1 MSKLYL
7 GIDVGSVSA
16 NTVILNDQGKVLEEH
31 YTRIKGQPLK
41 TVQKILEEI
50 LTRIPPERFHSIS
63 FTGTGGKLLS
73 EILEGHFV
81 NEIIAQAKA
90 VQHFYP
96 EIRTI
101 IDIGGEDSKLI
112 FVEEE
117 NGHYKI
123 SDFSMNT
130 LCAAGTGSF
139 LDQQASRLGFTI
151 EEFGEIALKSENPPR
166 IAGRCSV
173 FAKSDMIHLQQ
184 IATPDYDIVAGLC
197 YALARNF
204 KSNIG
209 KGKTFLKPVSF
220 QGGVAANVGMRK
232 AFQDVLELSDGDL
245 IIPKH
250 FASMGAIGAVLV
262 TQESKHPK
270 KTGTLNLTAVKEYL
284 LHHQEKEVP
293 LQPLCLSSNHLSPSP
308 LPSPIE
314 GEGGKSDSPIKGEG
328 EVRGSPLRGEG
339 EVRGSPMQGEGVGN
353 AYPIKGEWAVSDS
366 TSGGEVEKSE
376 KIEAYLGLDVGSIS
390 TNLVVID
397 KNKRVLSK
405 RYLMTAGRPIEA
417 VRTGLQEIGA
427 EIGDRVEIKGVG
439 TTGSGR
445 YLTADFVGADL
456 VRNEITAQATAAVYI
471 DPAVDTIFEI
481 GGQDSKYISIDNRVV
496 VDFEMNKVC
505 AAGTG
510 SFLEEQAEKLDIS
523 IKEEFGKLALSAGE
537 PVRMGE
543 RCTVFIESDLVHHQ
557 QRGAP
562 KDNLVAGLSYSIV
575 QNYLN
580 RVVGDR
586 RIGDRIFFQGGT
598 AFNKGVVAAFEKVL
612 GKEIIVP
619 ENHDVTGAIGVAI
632 LSMEERTWD
641 HSGFKGFDLSQR
653 RYEQTSF
660 ECKSCPNLCLIR
672 KVSVEGEKPLFYGS
686 RCEKYDVIKRTKGTN
701 LPDLFEEREKMLF
714 ASYEREEDLPADAPE
729 IGIPRILYLHEMM
742 PFWKAFFAE
751 LGYRVVLSDPTNKEL
766 IRKGVENV
774 VAETCFPIKVSHGH
788 ALNLLEKGV
797 KRIFLPSIVNL
808 KSPHPEIPISTACP
822 YAQAFPYAVHSS
834 IDFKKDDVQV
844 LQPIFHFRF
853 GRDHLEKELV
863 EFGKTLRRGSKQVK
877 RALGKAE
884 RFQAKF
890 YQSLLNRGKEI
901 LNQID
906 PDEKA
911 MVIIGRPYNS
921 CDPGVNLEMP
931 KKLKD
936 LGVLAIPMDFL
947 PLDSV
952 KPTKEIQEMYWRYGQ
967 KILSAGK
974 IINEDPRL
982 YAVYITNFGCGP
994 DSFINHFYRDLSK
1007 GKPHLQLEI
1016 DEHSADAGAITRCE
1030 AFLDSLKNAKKT
1042 KPNGL
1047 EKEKPTTDR
1056 TKKIYIPYMYDAAY
1070 AVAAAFHACG
1080 VEAEVIPESN
1090 EETLYWGRKL
1100 TSGKECYPCILTTG
1114 DMVKTVKDPNFDHE
1128 KAAFF
1133 MPSGNGP
1140 CRFGQY
1146 HRFHRL
1152 VLDDLGFHHVPIYAP
1167 NQDETLYN
1175 DLGIMGSQF
1184 SRLAWQGIVA
1194 VDLLMKK
1201 LLETRPYEKEK
1212 GRGNQIY
1219 AESLNR
1225 VCEAIRTGN
1234 DLREVLHRS
1243 LESFAKVEVE
1253 SPGTKPLIGIVGEI
1267 YVRLNRFSNEE
1278 VVRKIEQFGGEA
1290 WMAPMTEWVLY
1301 VNTISKK
1308 RSLQK
1313 KSFSNLLKVFL
1324 TDYYQ
1329 KKDEHHLEKVFK
1341 HHLRNFGEPKTRA
1354 IFKRAKPYIDSSFEG
1369 EAILSIGKS
1378 IDFAK
1383 RGASGIINI
1392 MPFTCMPGTIV
1403 SALLKRYQE
1412 EHNNIPI
1419 LNMAYDG
1426 QEQTNTLTRLEAFMH
1441 QAREFQIRKSKKI

>member
-1 MSKLYL
+1 MNQLYL

-16 NTVILNDQGKVLEEH
+16 NTVILNDREEVIEEH
-31 YTRIKGQPLK
+31 YTRTKGQPIK
-41 TVQKILEEI
+41 TVQIILEEI
-50 LTRIPPERFHSIS
+50 LSRIPPDQFQSLS

-73 EILEGHFV
+73 ELLRGDFV

-90 VQHFYP
+90 IYRFYP
-96 EIRTI
+96 AIRTI

-112 FVEEE
+112 FIEEE
-117 NGHYKI
+117 NGHLKI

-139 LDQQASRLGFTI
+139 LDQQASRLGLTI
-151 EEFGEIALKSENPPR
+151 EEFGELALRSKNPPR

-197 YALARNF
+197 FALARNF

-209 KGKTFLKPVSF
+209 KGKTFIKPISF
-220 QGGVAANVGMRK
+220 QGGVAANVGMRR
-232 AFQDVLELSDGDL
+232 AFQEVLELSDGEL

-262 TQESKHPK
+262 TRESHPSK
-270 KTGTLNLTAVKEYL
+270 KQGTLNLSALKEYL
-284 LHHQEKEVP
+284 LHHYEKEAP
-293 LQPLCLSSNHLSPSP
+293 LEPLCLSSNHLSHHEPRGVHSSAPSGKGHGNP
-308 LPSPIE
+308 EPMMVQAHPS
-314 GEGGKSDSPIKGEG
+314 SDPTG
-328 EVRGSPLRGEG
+328 
-339 EVRGSPMQGEGVGN
+339 Q
-353 AYPIKGEWAVSDS
+353 
-366 TSGGEVEKSE
+366 E

-397 KNKRVLSK
+397 KNKKVLAK

-417 VRTGLQEIGA
+417 VRTGLQEIGE

-456 VRNEITAQATAAVYI
+456 VRNEITAQATAAVHI
-471 DPAVDTIFEI
+471 DPNVDTIFEI
-481 GGQDSKYISIDNRVV
+481 GGQDSKYISLEKGVV

-523 IKEEFGKLALSAGE
+523 IKEEFGKLALSARE

-586 RIGDRIFFQGGT
+586 RIGERIFFQGGT

-632 LSMEERTWD
+632 LAMEERTWED
-641 HSGFKGFDLSQR
+641 SGFKGFDLSQR
-653 RYEQTSF
+653 RYEQSSF
-660 ECKSCPNLCLIR
+660 ECKGCPNLCLIR

-686 RCEKYDVIKRTKGTN
+686 RCEKYDVIKRTKGSG
-701 LPDLFEEREKMLF
+701 LPDLFEERERMLF
-714 ASYEREEDLPADAPE
+714 APYSKEKELPIDAPE

-751 LGYRVVLSDPTNKEL
+751 LGYRVVLSDATNKEL

-788 ALNLLEKGV
+788 VLNLLEKGV
-797 KRIFLPSIVNL
+797 KRVFLPSIVNL
-808 KSPHPEIPISTACP
+808 KSPHPEVPISVACP
-822 YAQAFPYAVHSS
+822 YAQAFPYVVHSS
-834 IDFKKDDVQV
+834 IDFKRDHAEV
-844 LQPIFHFRF
+844 LQPILHFRY
-853 GRDHLEKELV
+853 GRDHLEKELID
-863 EFGKTLRRGSKQVK
+863 FGKSLHRNAKQVEK
-877 RALGKAE
+877 ALEKAE
-884 RFQAKF
+884 RFQALF

-901 LNQID
+901 LNQIG

-911 MVIIGRPYNS
+911 VVIVGRPYNS
-921 CDPGVNLEMP
+921 CDSGINLELP
-931 KKLKD
+931 KKLRD
-936 LGVLAIPMDFL
+936 LGMLAIPMDFL

-952 KPTKEIQEMYWRYGQ
+952 RPTEEIREMYWRYGQ

-994 DSFINHFYRDLSK
+994 DSFISHFYRDRSK

-1030 AFLDSLKNAKKT
+1030 AFLDSLKNVKAT
-1042 KPNGL
+1042 KPVSP
-1047 EKEKPTTDR
+1047 KKVKPKADR
-1056 TKKIYIPYMYDAAY
+1056 TKKIYIPYMYDGAF
-1070 AVAAAFHACG
+1070 AVKAAFEACG

-1114 DMVKTVKDPNFDHE
+1114 DMVKLIKDPNFDHE
-1128 KAAFF
+1128 RAAFF

-1152 VLDDLGFHHVPIYAP
+1152 VLDDLGFQHIPIYAP

-1184 SRLAWQGIVA
+1184 SRLGWQGIVA

-1201 LLETRPYEKEK
+1201 LLETRPYEKKK
-1212 GRGNQIY
+1212 GTSDRIY
-1219 AESLNR
+1219 EESLNR
-1225 VCEAIRTGN
+1225 ICEAIRKG
-1234 DLREVLHRS
+1234 DHLREVLFES
-1243 LESFAKVEVE
+1243 LREFERVEVE
-1253 SPGTKPLIGIVGEI
+1253 EPGTKPLIGIVGEI

-1278 VVRKIEQFGGEA
+1278 VIRKIEQFGGEA
-1290 WMAPMTEWVLY
+1290 WIAPMTEWILY
-1301 VNTISKK
+1301 VNTISKR
-1308 RSLQK
+1308 RSLKK
-1313 KSFSNLLKVFL
+1313 KSFSNLLKVLL

-1329 KKDEHHLEKVFK
+1329 KRDEHHLEKVFRG
-1341 HHLRNFGEPKTRA
+1341 HLRNFGEPKTRS
-1354 IFKRAKPYIDSSFEG
+1354 IFKKAKPYLDSSFEG

-1383 RGASGIINI
+1383 RGACGIVNI

-1403 SALLKRYQE
+1403 SALLKRYRE
-1412 EHNNIPI
+1412 ENNNIPI

-1441 QAREFQIRKSKKI
+1441 QAREYQKKSRKER

>member
-1 MSKLYL
+1 MKKIYL

-16 NTVILNDQGKVLEEH
+16 NTVILNDRGEVLEEH

-41 TVQKILEEI
+41 AVQRVLEEI
-50 LTRIPPERFHSIS
+50 LSRIPPEQFHSLS

-73 EILEGHFV
+73 ELLDGHFV

-90 VQHFYP
+90 IQHFYP

-112 FVEEE
+112 FIEEE
-117 NGHYKI
+117 NGHFKI
-123 SDFSMNT
+123 GDFSMNT

-139 LDQQASRLGFTI
+139 LDQQASRLGLTI
-151 EEFGEIALKSENPPR
+151 EKFGELALKSENPPR

-209 KGKTFLKPVSF
+209 KGKKFGRPVSF

-232 AFQDVLELSDGDL
+232 AFQDVLELSDGEL

-262 TQESKHPK
+262 TQESKEI
-270 KTGTLNLTAVKEYL
+270 KTIKRLDLAL
-284 LHHQEKEVP
+284 LRDYIQHHQEKEIP
-293 LQPLCLSSNHLSPSP
+293 LAPLCLSSHHLVSPSP
-308 LPSPIE
+308 SPHAPRGVHGNPEPIMVQGRPSSDPI
-314 GEGGKSDSPIKGEG
+314 G
-328 EVRGSPLRGEG
+328 
-339 EVRGSPMQGEGVGN
+339 Q
-353 AYPIKGEWAVSDS
+353 
-366 TSGGEVEKSE
+366 E

-417 VRTGLQEIGA
+417 VRIGLQEIGE

-456 VRNEITAQATAAVYI
+456 VRNEITAQATAAVHI
-471 DPAVDTIFEI
+471 DSAVDTIFEI
-481 GGQDSKYISIDNRVV
+481 GGQDSKYISIDKGVV

-523 IKEEFGKLALSAGE
+523 IKEEFGNLALSAGE

-598 AFNKGVVAAFEKVL
+598 AFNKGVVAAFENVL
-612 GKEIIVP
+612 EKEIIVP

-632 LSMEERTWD
+632 LAMEERAWER
-641 HSGFKGFDLSQR
+641 SGFKGFDLSQR
-653 RYEQTSF
+653 RYEQSSF
-660 ECKSCPNLCLIR
+660 ECKGCPNLCLIR

-686 RCEKYDVIKRTKGTN
+686 RCEKYDVIKRTKGSD
-701 LPDLFEEREKMLF
+701 LPDLFEDREKMLF

-729 IGIPRILYLHEMM
+729 IGIPRILFLHEMM

-751 LGYRVVLSDPTNKEL
+751 LGYRAVLSDATNKEL

-788 ALNLLEKGV
+788 VLNLLEKGV

-808 KSPHPEIPISTACP
+808 KSPHPEIPISAACP
-822 YAQAFPYAVHSS
+822 YAQAFPYVVHSS
-834 IDFKKDDVQV
+834 IDFKKDHVEV
-844 LQPIFHFRF
+844 LQPVFHFRF

-863 EFGKTLRRGSKQVK
+863 DFGKSLHRGSKEVK
-877 RALGKAE
+877 RAFGKAE
-884 RFQAKF
+884 RFQALF
-890 YQSLLNRGKEI
+890 YQSLLNRGREI
-901 LNQID
+901 LDQVG
-906 PDEKA
+906 PDKKV
-911 MVIIGRPYNS
+911 MVIVGRPYNS
-921 CDPGVNLEMP
+921 CDPGVNLEIP
-931 KKLKD
+931 KKLRE

-952 KPTKEIQEMYWRYGQ
+952 KPTEEIQEMYWRYGQ

-1007 GKPHLQLEI
+1007 GKPYLQLEI

-1030 AFLDSLKNAKKT
+1030 AFLDSLKNVKLTTTVSQKRQ
-1042 KPNGL
+1042 KL
-1047 EKEKPTTDR
+1047 ITDR
-1056 TKKIYIPYMYDAAY
+1056 TKKIYIPYMYDGAF
-1070 AVAAAFHACG
+1070 AVAAAFQACG
-1080 VEAEVIPESN
+1080 VEAEVFPESD

-1114 DMVKTVKDPNFDHE
+1114 DMVKTVKAPNFDHE
-1128 KAAFF
+1128 RAAFF

-1152 VLDDLGFHHVPIYAP
+1152 VLDDLGFQHVPVYAP

-1184 SRLAWQGIVA
+1184 ARLAWQGIVA

-1212 GRGNQIY
+1212 GKADRIY
-1219 AESLNR
+1219 EESLNR
-1225 VCEAIRTGN
+1225 VCEAIQKGT
-1234 DLREVLHRS
+1234 DLKEALHKS
-1243 LESFAKVEVE
+1243 LEGFGRVEVDR
-1253 SPGTKPLIGIVGEI
+1253 PGTKPLIGIVGEV
-1267 YVRLNRFSNEE
+1267 YVRLNRFSNED
-1278 VVRKIEQFGGEA
+1278 VIRKIEQFGGEA
-1290 WMAPMTEWVLY
+1290 WMAPMTEWILY

-1308 RSLQK
+1308 RSLRRR
-1313 KSFSNLLKVFL
+1313 SFSNLLKVYL
-1324 TDYYQ
+1324 TDHYQ

-1341 HHLRNFGEPKTRA
+1341 NSLRNFGEPKTRSILKKA
-1354 IFKRAKPYIDSSFEG
+1354 RPYIDSTFEG
-1369 EAILSIGKS
+1369 EAVLSIGKS

-1383 RGASGIINI
+1383 RGASGIVNI

-1403 SALLKRYQE
+1403 SALLKRYRE
-1412 EHNNIPI
+1412 ENNNIPI

-1441 QAREFQIRKSKKI
+1441 QAKGFQNRNSKKV

>member
-1 MSKLYL
+1 MEMSELYL

-16 NTVILNDQGKVLEEH
+16 NTVILNDHGKVLEEH

-50 LTRIPPERFHSIS
+50 LSRIPPEQFHSIS

-73 EILEGHFV
+73 ELLKGHFV

-112 FVEEE
+112 FIEEE

-209 KGKTFLKPVSF
+209 KGKTFVKPVSF

-232 AFQDVLELSDGDL
+232 AFQDVLELSDGEL
-245 IIPKH
+245 VIPKY

-262 TQESKHPK
+262 TQESKQPK
-270 KTGTLNLTAVKEYL
+270 KTGTLNLTALKEYL
-284 LHHQEKEVP
+284 LHHQEKEIP
-293 LQPLCLSSNHLSPSP
+293 LQPLCLSSNHVVPSP
-308 LPSPIE
+308 PPAAAIGIRRAGLPSLIPPE
-314 GEGGKSDSPIKGEG
+314 ADPPWVDKGEG
-328 EVRGSPLRGEG
+328 
-339 EVRGSPMQGEGVGN
+339 N
-353 AYPIKGEWAVSDS
+353 
-366 TSGGEVEKSE
+366 

-390 TNLVVID
+390 TNLVLID

-456 VRNEITAQATAAVYI
+456 VRNEITAQATAAVHI

-632 LSMEERTWD
+632 LAMEERTWD

-660 ECKSCPNLCLIR
+660 ECKGCPNLCLIR

-686 RCEKYDVIKRTKGTN
+686 RCEKYDVIKRTKGTD
-701 LPDLFEEREKMLF
+701 LPDLFEERERMLF

-742 PFWKAFFAE
+742 PFWKTFFAE

-788 ALNLLEKGV
+788 VLNLLEKGV

-834 IDFKKDDVQV
+834 IDFKKDHVEV
-844 LQPIFHFRF
+844 FQPIFHFRF
-853 GRDHLEKELV
+853 GKDHLEKELI
-863 EFGKTLRRGSKQVK
+863 EFGKSLHRGSKQVK
-877 RALGKAE
+877 RATGKAE
-884 RFQAKF
+884 RFQALF

-901 LNQID
+901 LNQIG

-936 LGVLAIPMDFL
+936 LGILAIPMDFL

-952 KPTKEIQEMYWRYGQ
+952 KPTEEIQEMYWRYGQ

-994 DSFINHFYRDLSK
+994 DSFISHFYRDLSK

-1042 KPNGL
+1042 RPNGSQ
-1047 EKEKPTTDR
+1047 KEKPKTDR

-1070 AVAAAFHACG
+1070 AVKAAFEACG
-1080 VEAEVIPESN
+1080 VEAEVISESD

-1114 DMVKTVKDPNFDHE
+1114 DMVKMVKDPNFDHE

-1152 VLDDLGFHHVPIYAP
+1152 VLDDLGFQHIPIYAP
-1167 NQDETLYN
+1167 NQDETLYS

-1184 SRLAWQGIVA
+1184 TRLAWQGIVG

-1201 LLETRPYEKEK
+1201 LLETRPYEREK
-1212 GRGNQIY
+1212 GKTNRIY
-1219 AESLNR
+1219 EESLYR
-1225 VCEAIRTGN
+1225 VYEAIRNGI
-1234 DLREVLHRS
+1234 DLKEVLHNS
-1243 LESFAKVEVE
+1243 LESFERIEVDK
-1253 SPGTKPLIGIVGEI
+1253 PGTKPLIGIVGEI
-1267 YVRLNRFSNEE
+1267 YVRLNRFSNED
-1278 VVRKIEQFGGEA
+1278 VIRKIEQFGGEA
-1290 WMAPMTEWVLY
+1290 WIAPMTEWVLY

-1308 RSLQK
+1308 GSLRK

-1341 HHLRNFGEPKTRA
+1341 RHLRNFGEPKTHA
-1354 IFKRAKPYIDSSFEG
+1354 IFKKAKPYLDSSFEG

-1383 RGASGIINI
+1383 RGASGIVNI

-1403 SALLKRYQE
+1403 SALLKRYRE
-1412 EHNNIPI
+1412 ENNNIPI

-1441 QAREFQIRKSKKI
+1441 QAKEYQHRNRKER

>member
-1 MSKLYL
+1 
-7 GIDVGSVSA
+7 A
-16 NTVILNDQGKVLEEH
+16 
-31 YTRIKGQPLK
+31 
-41 TVQKILEEI
+41 VQRVLEEI
-50 LTRIPPERFHSIS
+50 LSRIPPEQFHSLS

-73 EILEGHFV
+73 ELLDGHFV
-81 NEIIAQAKA
+81 NEIIAQARA

-112 FVEEE
+112 FIEEE
-117 NGHYKI
+117 NGHFKI

-139 LDQQASRLGFTI
+139 LDQQANRLGLTI
-151 EEFGEIALKSENPPR
+151 EEFGGLALKSKNPPR

-197 YALARNF
+197 FALARNF

-209 KGKTFLKPVSF
+209 KGKMFVKPISF

-232 AFQDVLELSDGDL
+232 AFQDVLELPDGKL

-262 TQESKHPK
+262 TRESEQSKRA
-270 KTGTLNLTAVKEYL
+270 GTLNLTPLRDYL
-284 LHHQEKEVP
+284 QHHQEKEIP
-293 LQPLCLSSNHLSPSP
+293 LAPLCLSSKHVSSPPPSPSP
-308 LPSPIE
+308 VE
-314 GEGGKSDSPIKGEG
+314 GEGVQSVLPLPTVPFGQAGIKGEG
-328 EVRGSPLRGEG
+328 NNV
-339 EVRGSPMQGEGVGN
+339 
-353 AYPIKGEWAVSDS
+353 K
-366 TSGGEVEKSE
+366 

-397 KNKRVLSK
+397 NNKKVLSK

-417 VRTGLQEIGA
+417 VRIGLQEIGE

-456 VRNEITAQATAAVYI
+456 VRNEITAQATAAVHI

-523 IKEEFGKLALSAGE
+523 IKEEFGNLALSAGE

-598 AFNKGVVAAFEKVL
+598 AFNKGVVAAFEGVL
-612 GKEIIVP
+612 KKEIIVP

-632 LSMEERTWD
+632 LAMEERTWER
-641 HSGFKGFDLSQR
+641 SGFKGFDLSQR
-653 RYEQTSF
+653 SYEQSSF
-660 ECKSCPNLCLIR
+660 ECKGCPNLCLIR

-686 RCEKYDVIKRTKGTN
+686 RCEKYDVIKRTKGVD
-701 LPDLFEEREKMLF
+701 LPDLFEERERMLF

-729 IGIPRILYLHEMM
+729 IGIPRILYLNEMM

-751 LGYRVVLSDPTNKEL
+751 LGYRAVLSDATNKEL

-774 VAETCFPIKVSHGH
+774 VAETCFPVKVGHGH
-788 ALNLLEKGV
+788 VLNLVEKGI
-797 KRIFLPSIVNL
+797 KRIFIPSIVNL
-808 KSPHPEIPISTACP
+808 KTPYPEIPNSQACP
-822 YAQAFPYAVHSS
+822 YVQSFPYVIHSS
-834 IDFKKDDVQV
+834 IDFKKDHVEV
-844 LQPIFHFRF
+844 FQPIFHFGF
-853 GRDHLEKELV
+853 GRDYLEKELIA
-863 EFGKTLRRGSKQVK
+863 FGKSLRRGSKQARSAFK
-877 RALGKAE
+877 KAE
-884 RFQAKF
+884 RVQALF
-890 YQSLLNRGKEI
+890 YQSLLNRGKEA
-901 LNQID
+901 LDQVG
-906 PDEKA
+906 PDEKV
-911 MVIIGRPYNS
+911 MVIVGRPYNS
-921 CDPGVNLEMP
+921 CDPGVNLEIP
-931 KKLKD
+931 KKLGD

-947 PLDSV
+947 PLDAVPPSE
-952 KPTKEIQEMYWRYGQ
+952 EIREMYWRYGQ
-967 KILSAGK
+967 KILAAGK
-974 IINEDPRL
+974 IIKEDPRL
-982 YAVYITNFGCGP
+982 FAVYITNFGCGP
-994 DSFINHFYRDLSK
+994 DSFIGHFFRDLSK
-1007 GKPHLQLEI
+1007 GKPYLQLEI

-1030 AFLDSLKNAKKT
+1030 AFLDSLKQAKA
-1042 KPNGL
+1042 
-1047 EKEKPTTDR
+1047 EKALPRKKETAGTDR
-1056 TKKIYIPYMYDAAY
+1056 TKKIYIPYMCDHSF
-1070 AVAAAFHACG
+1070 AVKAAFEACG
-1080 VEAEVIPESN
+1080 VEAEVFPESD

-1100 TSGKECYPCILTTG
+1100 TSGKECYPCIVTTG
-1114 DMVKTVKDPNFDHE
+1114 DMVKLVKDPGFDHNR
-1128 KAAFF
+1128 AAFF
-1133 MPSGNGP
+1133 MPSGKGP
-1140 CRFGQY
+1140 CRFGLY

-1152 VLDDLGFHHVPIYAP
+1152 VLDDLGFNHVPIYAP

-1175 DLGIMGSQF
+1175 DLGIMGSRF

-1201 LLETRPYEKEK
+1201 LLETRPYEKKK
-1212 GRGNQIY
+1212 G
-1219 AESLNR
+1219 ESDRAFQSSLMR
-1225 VCEAIRTGN
+1225 VCEAIRHGGN
-1234 DLREVLHRS
+1234 QEEALQKSIEDFNRIEVDD
-1243 LESFAKVEVE
+1243 
-1253 SPGTKPLIGIVGEI
+1253 PGTKPLIGIVGEI
-1267 YVRLNRFSNEE
+1267 FVRLNRFSNEDAI
-1278 VVRKIEQFGGEA
+1278 RKIEQFGGEA
-1290 WMAPMTEWVLY
+1290 WMAPFTEWILY
-1301 VNTISKK
+1301 VNTISKRK
-1308 RSLQK
+1308 SLRK

-1341 HHLRNFGEPKTRA
+1341 GHLRNFGEPKTRS
-1354 IFKRAKPYIDSSFEG
+1354 IFKKAKPYLDSSFEG
-1369 EAILSIGKS
+1369 ETILSVGKS

-1383 RGASGIINI
+1383 RGASGIVNI

-1403 SALLKRYQE
+1403 SALLKRYRE
-1412 EHNNIPI
+1412 ENNNIPI

-1441 QAREFQIRKSKKI
+1441 QAKEFQNRKNKRV